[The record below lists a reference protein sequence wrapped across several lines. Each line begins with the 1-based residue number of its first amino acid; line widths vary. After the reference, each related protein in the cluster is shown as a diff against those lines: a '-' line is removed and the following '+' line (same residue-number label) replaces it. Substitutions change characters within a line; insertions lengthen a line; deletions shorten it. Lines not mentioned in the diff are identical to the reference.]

1 MKSQQ
6 VWDTCT
12 RICPERG
19 RGRYML
25 TTSPLSNHHVKHP
38 LLQWRHNHFHTEGQN
53 LLRNKGISYKTPT
66 QHDDVGLIPPIPH
79 LCIPAQDPRRQR
91 TLLGVASSG
100 HWATLGPPPPTFT
113 VSYPFWDKSNW
124 HIEAGQSLHQH
135 QMKTDTQRRHSIH
148 PDRHLPIPQ
157 MMHTG
162 TGSPTTSDLSKP
174 LPILYCFGLSI
185 ARPLPQTTYFRK
197 YTPTLADAE
206 PTDPIDESH
215 PEPSCSQSHWLQHK
229 TTDEDK
235 TLLTTPWSTLKAH
248 SCVPFHTDI
257 HFFLSLFPSH
267 LPSPLVFWLHPC

>member
-1 MKSQQ
+1 MKTQQ

-91 TLLGVASSG
+91 TLLRVASSG
-100 HWATLGPPPPTFT
+100 HWAILGPPPPTIT
-113 VSYPFWDKSNW
+113 VSYPFWDTLKQAKACTNTKWRLIPREDTAST
-124 HIEAGQSLHQH
+124 Q
-135 QMKTDTQRRHSIH
+135 TDIFRYHRW
-148 PDRHLPIPQ
+148 RIPVLCRA
-157 MMHTG
+157 
-162 TGSPTTSDLSKP
+162 TTSDLSKP

-235 TLLTTPWSTLKAH
+235 TLLTTPWSTLKVH